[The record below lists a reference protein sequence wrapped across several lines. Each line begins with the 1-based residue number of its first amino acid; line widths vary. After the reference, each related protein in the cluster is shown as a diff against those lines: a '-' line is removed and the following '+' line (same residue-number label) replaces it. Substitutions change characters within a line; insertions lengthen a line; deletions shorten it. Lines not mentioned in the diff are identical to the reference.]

1 MPEPGNIIHQ
11 DQSLYWNAYAH
22 ARRNALSTGANL
34 ITQMVVVIII
44 IIIFN
49 LTSKFVQNRT
59 LHFLRH
65 QVSNSVSLTH
75 LKLFPFH
82 I

>member
-44 IIIFN
+44 IIFD
-49 LTSKFVQNRT
+49 LTSNLSKIEHYIFYDIRYPILYP
-59 LHFLRH
+59 LH
-65 QVSNSVSLTH
+65 
-75 LKLFPFH
+75 